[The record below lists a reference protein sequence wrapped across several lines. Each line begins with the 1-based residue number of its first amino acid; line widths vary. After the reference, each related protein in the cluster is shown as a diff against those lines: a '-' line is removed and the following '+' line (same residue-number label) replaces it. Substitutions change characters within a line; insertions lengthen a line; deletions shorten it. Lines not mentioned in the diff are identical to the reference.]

1 MNWQL
6 QEAKSK
12 FSQLVNQAIDEGPQI
27 VTRHGEK
34 VVVILSISDYE
45 KMVQPPPSLLNL
57 LLNSP
62 LANSGLLIE
71 RDKEDFGR
79 EPIL

>member
-1 MNWQL
+1 MSWQL

-12 FSQLVNQAIDEGPQI
+12 FSQIVNQALEEGPQV
-27 VTRHGEK
+27 VTRHGKE
-34 VVVILSISDYE
+34 VVVIISIGDYQ
-45 KMVQPPPSLLNL
+45 KMAGPKPSLLEL

-62 LANSGLLIE
+62 LSGSGIVIE

-79 EPIL
+79 ELAL

>member
-34 VVVILSISDYE
+34 VVVVLSISDYE

-62 LANSGLLIE
+62 LTNSGLIIE

-79 EPIL
+79 ESIL

>member
-12 FSQLVNQAIDEGPQI
+12 FSQVVNQALEEGPQV
-27 VTRHGEK
+27 VTRHGKE
-34 VVVILSISDYE
+34 VVVILSVEDYQ
-45 KMVQPPPSLLNL
+45 KMVGPKPSLLQI

-62 LANSGLLIE
+62 LPDSGLEIE

-79 EPIL
+79 ELAI

>member
-1 MNWQL
+1 MSWQL

-12 FSQLVNQAIDEGPQI
+12 FSQVVNRALEDGPQF
-27 VTRHGEK
+27 VTRHGK
-34 VVVILSISDYE
+34 RVVVILSMDEYQ
-45 KMVQPPPSLLNL
+45 KMAEPQPMLLDI

-62 LANSGLLIE
+62 LSDSGLEIE

-79 EPIL
+79 ELAL

>member
-1 MNWQL
+1 MTWQL

-12 FSQLVNQAIDEGPQI
+12 FSQVVNLALQEGPQF
-27 VTRHGEK
+27 VTRHGEE
-34 VVVILSISDYE
+34 VVVVLSAGEYR
-45 KMVQPPPSLLNL
+45 KLVGPKPTLLDM

-62 LANSGLLIE
+62 LVGSGLELS

-79 EPIL
+79 EIAL